1 MRRARAG
8 FTVLEMLAVVSILS
22 VLLGI
27 VLSAVHSVQGHSRR
41 ALARAEVRAVESAL
55 KAYLDHY
62 GSWRRLIDNLP
73 EDEKMAGST
82 DYVVCFA
89 VGDVVGMALEGDSHA
104 MDAEDGG
111 DAARRMNPDALPF
124 LEFSRHYRDKSSDG
138 RYPVNPWG
146 GKRQSPGTSLG
157 ALNDARYFVAIDANG
172 NGSISLTQLGGRFP
186 KTADGVEVPT
196 LSRSVVVWT
205 YNPENTKDDAIVSWI
220 E

>member
-27 VLSAVHSVQGHSRR
+27 VLSAVLSVQGHSKR

-62 GSWRRLIDNLP
+62 GSWKRLIDNLSDDMRMS
-73 EDEKMAGST
+73 EST

-89 VGDVVGMALEGDSHA
+89 VDKEVGMALEGDTHA
-104 MDAEDGG
+104 MEEEEGG
-111 DAARRMNPDALPF
+111 DAAKRINPDAVPF
-124 LEFSRHYRDKSSDG
+124 LEFSRHYRNKDSDV

-146 GKRQSPGTSLG
+146 GRNQTGGSSLG
-157 ALNDARYFVAIDANG
+157 ELNDARYFVALDANC
-172 NGSISLTQLGGRFP
+172 NGSISLTQLDGRFP
-186 KTADGVEVPT
+186 KTADGDTVQTV
-196 LSRSVVVWT
+196 SRSVVVWT
-205 YNPENTKDDAIVSWI
+205 YNPENTQDEAIVSWI